1 MIPTDKLR
9 QFARKA
15 AELRDQQLAAGN
27 DDQLTARA
35 VIDALDAPPEEIDYF
50 AQEVPTLVP
59 VLARR
64 GLVIIEHE
72 PEAAAET
79 DEEAGDYWFRLTA
92 QGIFWARS
100 G

>member
-9 QFARKA
+9 QFARTA

-35 VIDALDAPPEEIDYF
+35 VLDALDVPPEDIDYF
-50 AQEVPTLVP
+50 AQEVPILVP

-72 PEAAAET
+72 PEPEKTDPAA
-79 DEEAGDYWFRLTA
+79 DDYAFRLTA

>member
-35 VIDALDAPPEEIDYF
+35 VIGALDAPPDEIDYF
-50 AQEVPTLVP
+50 VHEVPTLVP

-64 GLVIIEHE
+64 GLVVIEHE
-72 PEAAAET
+72 PEQEQLDAA
-79 DEEAGDYWFRLTA
+79 DDYAFRLTA

>member
-9 QFARKA
+9 QFARTA

-35 VIDALDAPPEEIDYF
+35 VLDALDAPPEDLDFF
-50 AQEVPTLVP
+50 AQEVPNLVP

-72 PEAAAET
+72 PEAAGTAA
-79 DEEAGDYWFRLTA
+79 EAGDYAFRLTA

>member
-35 VIDALDAPPEEIDYF
+35 VIDALDAPPEDHDYF
-50 AQEVPTLVP
+50 AQEVPHLVP

-72 PEAAAET
+72 PEATDPDAAS
-79 DEEAGDYWFRLTA
+79 DDDYAFRLTA

>member
-35 VIDALDAPPEEIDYF
+35 VIGALDAPPDEIDYF
-50 AQEVPTLVP
+50 AHEVPNLVP

-72 PEAAAET
+72 PAPEKTDAAA
-79 DEEAGDYWFRLTA
+79 DDYAFRLTA